1 MISPCFPFGP
11 VTKPAPTDLSDSLDV
26 RLVAAGRLSPTAVAI
41 RSDRAELAA
50 VLERARQSRP
60 EARTH
65 LERIAR

>member
-1 MISPCFPFGP
+1 MLSTHFPFGP

-26 RLVAAGRLSPTAVAI
+26 RLVVAGRLSPTAVGI
-41 RSDRAELAA
+41 RRDRAEIAA

-65 LERIAR
+65 LKRIAR